1 MTAVGGSEWVL
12 GPALVERARELLA
25 SGRRTVLG
33 ITGAPGA
40 GKSTLAMALAVE
52 LGESARL
59 VAMDGFHLAEAE
71 LRRLGRHDRKG
82 APDTFDVC
90 GYVAMLR
97 RLRTS
102 TDPVVYAPRFE
113 RAIEEPIACAVA
125 VRREV
130 PLVITEGNYL
140 LVADGDWAG
149 VRPRLDEC
157 WYAEPVEADRLERLI
172 ARHES
177 FGRSP
182 EEARERAFGSDQ
194 RNADVVA
201 ATKSRADL
209 IVRDGTP
216 LDDTPAIAPR
226 RQATD
231 GP

>member
-40 GKSTLAMALAVE
+40 GKSTLARALAVE

-130 PLVITEGNYL
+130 PLVITEGN
-140 LVADGDWAG
+140 
-149 VRPRLDEC
+149 
-157 WYAEPVEADRLERLI
+157 
-172 ARHES
+172 
-177 FGRSP
+177 
-182 EEARERAFGSDQ
+182 
-194 RNADVVA
+194 
-201 ATKSRADL
+201 
-209 IVRDGTP
+209 
-216 LDDTPAIAPR
+216 
-226 RQATD
+226 
-231 GP
+231 